1 MLDTT
6 ILPSLIGH
14 YSRLELLE
22 MTPKKYMA
30 VVQFLTHIKTG
41 FLDPDLN
48 VFPIGRL
55 PKWIKND
62 FPQTWYDCDRQNVT
76 IPVEYFSTIYSEV

>member
-6 ILPSLIGH
+6 ILPSLLGH
-14 YSRLELLE
+14 YSRLECLE

-30 VVQFLTHIKTG
+30 VVHFLREIAIS

-48 VFPIGRL
+48 VFPVGRL
-55 PKWIKND
+55 PKKIKND
-62 FPQTWYDCDRQNVT
+62 FPQCWYDCDRQNVT
-76 IPVEYFSTIYSEV
+76 IPTEFFSTVYSEV